1 MHQKIWSRTDM
12 QLSADQISS
21 DEDLESA
28 AANLQRNQGFVIESV
43 QAEAIL
49 KHQCHLTVAKGNLG
63 SRHYALAFPKGS
75 ALTDKVSKL
84 ILEYSENGILFTLKQ
99 KWNQPQNCS
108 HSESIKD
115 INSSRALPFCKYFK
129 KVFKFEFKK
138 TFVLT
143 GHDAARLCTTQCSV
157 VPCRAITHQHKKNSN
172 CRWPIHV
179 VIIRGR
185 DRTSARLHRAPS
197 VRLPAQQTG
206 QLLPALQRTDRRA
219 RGQSLR
225 YPERRTQ

>member
-129 KVFKFEFKK
+129 KVFKFGFKK

-157 VPCRAITHQHKKNSN
+157 VPCRAITHHKSKQKL
-172 CRWPIHV
+172 
-179 VIIRGR
+179 
-185 DRTSARLHRAPS
+185 TSILAS
-197 VRLPAQQTG
+197 SSCG
-206 QLLPALQRTDRRA
+206 
-219 RGQSLR
+219 GILR
-225 YPERRTQ
+225 P

>member
-28 AANLQRNQGFVIESV
+28 AANLQTNQGFVIESV

-129 KVFKFEFKK
+129 KMFKFGFWVM
-138 TFVLT
+138 TRHGSAPRSAV
-143 GHDAARLCTTQCSV
+143 S
-157 VPCRAITHQHKKNSN
+157 CRA
-172 CRWPIHV
+172 
-179 VIIRGR
+179 
-185 DRTSARLHRAPS
+185 APS
-197 VRLPAQQTG
+197 PIKTKNL
-206 QLLPALQRTDRRA
+206 QLQMGHSCCYYSRA
-219 RGQSLR
+219 
-225 YPERRTQ
+225 